1 MSSTRDFLPEA
12 TKAPD
17 AMSPLSKTHKKRADL
32 FTRYWAYYRGHHRKN
47 IKAKPNQAD
56 DNVTINWSKKIVN
69 ASVAF
74 LFGKPL
80 SFIIDDD
87 DTVSKAEQYLADIWA
102 SDPARNWSP
111 MTFLQSVAMNGG
123 VTGTPFVRLYVE
135 DDVPRMVN
143 LNPSLVDVITNP
155 DDIADIWE
163 YHISWSYK
171 NKRGEH
177 EWKRHKISRDGD
189 IWLIEEQEYNRG
201 KWVTDEEESEQWPYP
216 FAPVFYCQNLI
227 NPNSIWGISDLEDA
241 DMNDAIN
248 FVASNTNRIVRFH
261 AHPRT
266 IGTGF
271 AANQL
276 QTTAVDQFWAIPAD
290 GAKVFNLEMDSDL
303 ASSRQHKTDLE
314 EAYHQVSSTPRF
326 DPTSLRAGV
335 LSGFAIQLL
344 YLPLVQKTDK
354 KRETYGGMLQRLNY
368 ALLVIGGYEPATVR
382 NVWKSPL
389 PSDDNEKAAR
399 FEKLVN
405 TGQVDAYAAAIVAGY
420 DKKTAQLLAESDT
433 LEPLAP

>member
-1 MSSTRDFLPEA
+1 MTSTREFLPEQ

-17 AMSPLSKTHKKRADL
+17 TMSPLSKTHKKRADL
-32 FTRYWAYYRGHHRKN
+32 FTRYWTYYRGHHRKN
-47 IKAKPNQAD
+47 IKVKPNQAD

-87 DTVSKAEQYLADIWA
+87 DDVESDAEAYLREIWS

-111 MTFLQSVAMNGG
+111 MTFLQAVGMNGG
-123 VTGTPFVRLYVE
+123 VTGTPFIRLYVE

-143 LNPSLVDVITNP
+143 LNPSLVDVITNS
-155 DDIADIWE
+155 DDIADVRE

-171 NKRGEH
+171 NKRGEDA
-177 EWKRHKISRDGD
+177 WKRHKISRDD
-189 IWLIEEQEYNRG
+189 ADWLIEEQEYNRG
-201 KWVTDEEESEQWPYP
+201 KWVPVEDERWPYS

-271 AANQL
+271 QASQL
-276 QTTAVDQFWAIPAD
+276 QSTAVDQFWTIPVD
-290 GAKVFNLEMDSDL
+290 GAKVFNLEMESDL
-303 ASSRQHKTDLE
+303 ASSREHKRDLE
-314 EAYHQVSSTPRF
+314 EAYHQVAETPRF

-344 YLPLVQKTDK
+344 YLPLLQKTDK
-354 KRETYGGMLQRLNY
+354 KKETYGGMLQRLNY
-368 ALLVIGGYEPATVR
+368 ALLEIGGYEPETVQ
-382 NVWKSPL
+382 NIWKSPL
-389 PSDDNEKAAR
+389 PSDDNEKVKR
-399 FEKLVN
+399 FTELVN
-405 TGQVDAYAAAIVAGY
+405 TGQVDVYAAAVVAGY
-420 DKKTAQLLAESDT
+420 DKATAKILAESEI
-433 LEPLAP
+433 LEPLTP